1 MSRPLW
7 QAESKQLQL
16 DLNASEKEATRMRAE
31 AEAARE
37 AARQAAHELGGQLG
51 ELTASENVIV
61 TLVLPCYH

>member
-1 MSRPLW
+1 
-7 QAESKQLQL
+7 
-16 DLNASEKEATRMRAE
+16 MRAE